1 MTDKTDHEVVKR
13 LEALLE
19 EERAALLEG
28 DLKRVSGFL
37 DEKQDLIERLNAEHS
52 GDAKDL
58 QVLQVNVERN
68 QDLLDSAL
76 QGIRKVSAR
85 IATFRNIRRSLETY
99 DEQGRKCIIEG
110 EISRRVEK
118 RA

>member
-1 MTDKTDHEVVKR
+1 MADKTDHEVVKR
-13 LEALLE
+13 LESLLE
-19 EERAALLEG
+19 EERAALIEG

-37 DEKQDLIERLNAEHS
+37 DDKQDLIERLNRDHS
-52 GDAKDL
+52 GGAKELQIL
-58 QVLQVNVERN
+58 QVKVERN

-85 IATFRNIRRSLETY
+85 IATFRSIRRSLETY
-99 DEQGRKCIIEG
+99 DEQGRKRIIEG